1 MVIFGSITLIG
12 YTVLRTANSH
22 NTRYGAIFLVA
33 IGAFPNG
40 PGFLSWGINNA
51 AGPAVRAVTSAY
63 IMSIGTLG
71 AIIAT

>member
-1 MVIFGSITLIG
+1 MVIFGSIALTG
-12 YTVLRTANSH
+12 YTILRVTNSN
-22 NTRYGAIFLVA
+22 NTKYGAIFLVA
-33 IGAFPNG
+33 VGAFPNG

-63 IMSIGTLG
+63 IRSIGTLG